1 MSYRRPALL
10 CLLLLCALPLAAKEK
25 KKKVFLTDDV
35 LQARSVYVLVDPSA
49 GVDVTDPLANRTARL
64 GVEEAIRKWGRFEL
78 ATDPYYADL
87 VIMVRKGSGKA
98 ARSTVG
104 GIPINNDP
112 VMIQSPMPG
121 GMPDNRPVN
130 QSPTGDPSNPQQADS
145 PSPQLEIGNP
155 DDMIAVFRGHRDR
168 PTLSPAVWRYSAKNA
183 LQGPSVR
190 AVEEFRKVIEK
201 EEKQRADKP

>member
-1 MSYRRPALL
+1 MSFRRHVLL
-10 CLLLLCALPLAAKEK
+10 CLLLLCALPLAAKDK
-25 KKKVFLTDDV
+25 KKKFLLTDEV
-35 LQARSVYVLVDPSA
+35 LQARSVFVLVDPSA
-49 GVDVTDPLANRTARL
+49 GVDVTDPLGNRTARL
-64 GVEEAIRKWGRFEL
+64 NVENAIRKWGRFEL

-87 VIMVRKGSGKA
+87 VIVLRKGSGKA

-121 GMPDNRPVN
+121 GMPDNRPSN
-130 QSPTGDPSNPQQADS
+130 QSPLGDPSNPQQADS
-145 PSPQLEIGNP
+145 PSPQLEIENP

-168 PTLSPAVWRYSAKNA
+168 PTQSPAVWRYSAKNA
-183 LQGPSVR
+183 LQGPSVQ